1 MAAAASPEIY
11 VERQGGGVVMP
22 GGHHFLPHAQ
32 GRLITSQ
39 GCVKSATFVCALV
52 PSRRPWLHRS
62 RNSAR
67 SSVLLLQAPT
77 HAAVAT
83 YGICSKHAVPAGKQP
98 SRKVFETASSS
109 CGAEQ
114 TKPPS
119 SARTDRKEQ
128 AMPADWANASVS
140 EPQRPP

>member
-1 MAAAASPEIY
+1 M
-11 VERQGGGVVMP
+11 VMP
-22 GGHHFLPHAQ
+22 GRHHFLPHAQ
-32 GRLITSQ
+32 GRLTTSQ

-52 PSRRPWLHRS
+52 LSRRPWLHRS
-62 RNSAR
+62 RIVHDRRLCCSMHLRTLQLQHMDLFKTR
-67 SSVLLLQAPT
+67 S
-77 HAAVAT
+77 
-83 YGICSKHAVPAGKQP
+83 PAGKQP

-128 AMPADWANASVS
+128 ALPADWANASVS